1 MEIIEAAVIV
11 TVFNKEKYLKDTLES
26 ILSQETGRPFRIILS
41 DDGST
46 DSSRSICADYAA
58 RYVSSSS
65 DSSLNVSVHDITDGK
80 HRGVTG
86 NYLYCLRYALSLNVK
101 YISQIDSDDILA
113 DPGFLERQISFL
125 ESHPDSQAASSGFFL
140 TDELGTLESVRSHFS
155 QISPAQHPS
164 MGTLYKD
171 LKIDYEYLLK
181 HNNPL
186 VAGGMTY
193 KTDHLADYLDDFAS
207 DSDSTQDLP
216 LWLYL
221 SLYGSFWG
229 CDIKSLAY
237 RNLPESVSRS
247 RDVEAQMKFQ
257 KASLSTRLRF
267 IDYLKTRTGCNYEAL
282 AKASESLYKTKMLRH
297 YAKLSP
303 KDFPSKLWKSLKEKP
318 SLLFSRDL
326 WRSVGVYFKNR

>member
-125 ESHPDSQAASSGFFL
+125 ESHPDSQAASSG
-140 TDELGTLESVRSHFS
+140 
-155 QISPAQHPS
+155 
-164 MGTLYKD
+164 
-171 LKIDYEYLLK
+171 
-181 HNNPL
+181 
-186 VAGGMTY
+186 
-193 KTDHLADYLDDFAS
+193 
-207 DSDSTQDLP
+207 
-216 LWLYL
+216 
-221 SLYGSFWG
+221 
-229 CDIKSLAY
+229 
-237 RNLPESVSRS
+237 
-247 RDVEAQMKFQ
+247 
-257 KASLSTRLRF
+257 
-267 IDYLKTRTGCNYEAL
+267 
-282 AKASESLYKTKMLRH
+282 
-297 YAKLSP
+297 
-303 KDFPSKLWKSLKEKP
+303 
-318 SLLFSRDL
+318 
-326 WRSVGVYFKNR
+326 